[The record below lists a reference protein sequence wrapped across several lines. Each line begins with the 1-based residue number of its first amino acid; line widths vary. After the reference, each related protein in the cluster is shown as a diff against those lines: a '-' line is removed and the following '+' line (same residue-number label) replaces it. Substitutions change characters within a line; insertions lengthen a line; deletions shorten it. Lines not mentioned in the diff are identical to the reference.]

1 MNTIITNN
9 LTIDEALN
17 RSEKGDAELFEQITN
32 GQIKFDNSEKAFYIK
47 RNSYYELDRKNEI
60 FNMFE
65 AVVRE
70 YLEAA
75 ANYISINKS
84 LSESMAKRAQ
94 QLLSIKRVKNVL
106 EFFARLP
113 SVSLSGDEWDIDPM
127 TLPVVNGL
135 IDLTT
140 GNTRDIKPNELIRVY
155 SPTEWKGL
163 NYPAPLWEKAL
174 NDIFDNDKE
183 LISYVQRNFGY
194 CITGITK
201 EQKTNFMVGEGSNGK
216 NLVIDTIMNVLGN
229 DFSYTTQTDSLMET
243 DRYGGGNEA
252 KPFIAMLR
260 DKRLVIA
267 NESKENQ
274 KLNISQMKQLTG
286 DERITARKLRQEP
299 VTFKLTHK
307 IILVTNHLPKIQDG
321 GDYAIWR
328 RIVCVPFGTTFK
340 ENPTQPNEKPIDTE
354 LSEKLKAEYPGILA
368 WLVRGCLEWQKQ
380 GLNPPAVVK
389 AATAEYQS
397 AEDNIT
403 EFISSSIVQKQGAF
417 ITTKALHDAYEAF
430 CKFNDYAPT
439 SKAKFGQRITK
450 QFGQS
455 VNRKINSVSARVYEN
470 ITTI

>member
-1 MNTIITNN
+1 MIANINPN

-17 RSEKGDAELFEQITN
+17 RNEKGDAELFAQLFPQ
-32 GQIKFDNSEKAFYIK
+32 QIKYDNAEKAWYIK
-47 RNSYYELDRKNEI
+47 RGDYYELDRKNEI
-60 FNMFE
+60 YGMFE

-75 ANYISINKS
+75 TSYISINKS

-106 EFFARLP
+106 EFASRLP
-113 SVSLSGDEWDIDPM
+113 SISLSGDEWEIDPM
-127 TLPVVNGL
+127 TLPTAKGL

-140 GNTRDIKPNELIRVY
+140 GNTRSVKPDELIRVY

-174 NDIFDNDKE
+174 NDIFDNDQD

-201 EQKTNFMVGEGSNGK
+201 EQKTNFLVGDGSNGK
-216 NLVIDTIMNVLGN
+216 NLVIDSIMNVLGDN
-229 DFSYTTQTDSLMET
+229 FSYTTQTDSLMET

-299 VTFKLTHK
+299 VTFKLSHK
-307 IILVTNHLPKIQDG
+307 IILVDL
-321 GDYAIWR
+321 
-328 RIVCVPFGTTFK
+328 
-340 ENPTQPNEKPIDTE
+340 
-354 LSEKLKAEYPGILA
+354 L
-368 WLVRGCLEWQKQ
+368 QK
-380 GLNPPAVVK
+380 
-389 AATAEYQS
+389 
-397 AEDNIT
+397 
-403 EFISSSIVQKQGAF
+403 
-417 ITTKALHDAYEAF
+417 
-430 CKFNDYAPT
+430 
-439 SKAKFGQRITK
+439 
-450 QFGQS
+450 S
-455 VNRKINSVSARVYEN
+455 V
-470 ITTI
+470 

>member
-1 MNTIITNN
+1 MIPNITNN
-9 LTIDEALN
+9 LTVDEALN
-17 RSEKGDAELFEQITN
+17 RSEKGDAELFEQIFK
-32 GQIKFDNSEKAFYIK
+32 GEIKFDNSEKAWYIK
-47 RNSYYELDRKNEI
+47 RRNYYELDRKGEI

-84 LSESMAKRAQ
+84 LSEGMAKRAQ

-106 EFFARLP
+106 EFAARLP
-113 SVSLSGDEWDIDPM
+113 SISLSGDEWDIDPM
-127 TLPVVNGL
+127 TLPAVNGL

-140 GNTRDIKPNELIRVY
+140 GNTRNIKPNELIRVY

-174 NDIFDNDKE
+174 NDIFNNDQE
-183 LISYVQRNFGY
+183 LISYFQRYLGY
-194 CITGITK
+194 CITGVTK
-201 EQKTNFMVGEGSNGK
+201 EQKTNFLVGDGSNGK

-252 KPFIAMLR
+252 KPFVAMLR

-307 IILVTNHLPKIQDG
+307 IILITNHLPKIQDG

-340 ENPTQPNEKPIDTE
+340 ENPTQANEKPIDTE

-368 WLVRGCLEWQKQ
+368 WLVRGCLEWQRQ
-380 GLNPPAVVK
+380 GLNPPAIVK

-403 EFISSSIVQKQGAF
+403 EFITSSITQKQSAF
-417 ITTKALHDAYEAF
+417 ITTKALYEAYEKF
-430 CKFNDYAPT
+430 CILNDYVAT
-439 SKAKFGQRITK
+439 SKSKFGQRITK

-455 VNRKINSVSARVYEN
+455 VNRKINSVAARVYEN
-470 ITTI
+470 ITVI